1 MHTVGRPPELPIDII
16 LPTDCQVRGNRK
28 DYINKWKKQIKEAYK
43 IVSKQGK
50 KRDIQHRN
58 SSARFSLGLQPRD
71 YVLVRIISQREGT
84 GKIRDFWEEKVHLIV
99 SGIGDNGVV
108 YKVKQEDEGDIKIR
122 SLHRNMI
129 MKINDMLDNFDSNV
143 SISEKKKVKLKS
155 RKTSNRKIIQR
166 TDKSEETTE
175 SDEEYPLQFAP
186 GDLQILIRSSKNNAK
201 RVTLKD
207 LDNKSSKQYN
217 QAARNKKLS
226 KEETYKRSEID
237 FTVDSSSNLK
247 EPRIKSFIKIERGSR
262 IKN

>member
-1 MHTVGRPPELPIDII
+1 ME
-16 LPTDCQVRGNRK
+16 
-28 DYINKWKKQIKEAYK
+28 
-43 IVSKQGK
+43 
-50 KRDIQHRN
+50 
-58 SSARFSLGLQPRD
+58 
-71 YVLVRIISQREGT
+71 
-84 GKIRDFWEEKVHLIV
+84 DFWEEKVHLIV

-129 MKINDMLDNFDSNV
+129 MKINAMLDNFDSNV

-186 GDLQILIRSSKNNAK
+186 GDLQILIRSSKNNTK